1 MAQRVDLNKNVFNKA
16 DFLKTVDASFKQLV
30 PPPTEEVPTFTVDDF
45 FVEYENLF
53 FEIPKEGET
62 NSHRYLAQ
70 RSGEYANF
78 ELVNEEIQA
87 LLDEIALLRQENID
101 LQQQVFD
108 LQIELYTPSQEVQ
121 NAKKLLNI
129 KDKQS
134 NLPQG

>member
-30 PPPTEEVPTFTVDDF
+30 PPPIEEAPVFTVDDF

-62 NSHRYLAQ
+62 NSHQYLVE
-70 RSGEYANF
+70 RSGEYINF
-78 ELVNEEIQA
+78 QLENEAIQE
-87 LLDEIALLRQENID
+87 LLDEIASLRRENVE
-101 LQQQVFD
+101 LQTQIFE
-108 LQIELYTPSQEVQ
+108 LQTELYTPSREVK

-129 KDKQS
+129 KDQQS

>member
-78 ELVNEEIQA
+78 QLENEAIQE
-87 LLDEIALLRQENID
+87 LLDEIASLRRENVE
-101 LQQQVFD
+101 LQSQIFE
-108 LQIELYTPSQEVQ
+108 LQTELYTPSQEVK

>member
-30 PPPTEEVPTFTVDDF
+30 PPPTEEAPAFTVDDF

-62 NSHRYLAQ
+62 NSHRYLAE

-78 ELVNEEIQA
+78 DLVNQEIQA
-87 LLDEIALLRQENID
+87 LLDEIATLRQENVE
-101 LQQQVFD
+101 LQQQIFD
-108 LQIELYTPSQEVQ
+108 LQIELYTPSQEVKR
-121 NAKKLLNI
+121 AKKVLNI
-129 KDKQS
+129 KDNQS
-134 NLPQG
+134 KLG

>member
-30 PPPTEEVPTFTVDDF
+30 PPPVEEAPAFTIEDF

-78 ELVNEEIQA
+78 DLVNQEIQA
-87 LLDEIALLRQENID
+87 LLDEIALLRQENVD

-108 LQIELYTPSQEVQ
+108 LQIELYTPSQEVKT
-121 NAKKLLNI
+121 AKKVLNI
-129 KDKQS
+129 RDKQ
-134 NLPQG
+134 NLGQ

>member
-30 PPPTEEVPTFTVDDF
+30 PPPTEEAPAFTVDDF

-62 NSHRYLAQ
+62 NSHRYLAE

-78 ELVNEEIQA
+78 DLVNQEIQA
-87 LLDEIALLRQENID
+87 LLDEIATLRQENVD
-101 LQQQVFD
+101 LQQQIFD
-108 LQIELYTPSQEVQ
+108 LQIELYTPSQEVKR
-121 NAKKLLNI
+121 AKKVLNI
-129 KDKQS
+129 KDNQS
-134 NLPQG
+134 NLG

>member
-87 LLDEIALLRQENID
+87 LLDEIASLRQENID

-108 LQIELYTPSQEVQ
+108 LQIELYTPSQEVKT
-121 NAKKLLNI
+121 AKKVLNI
-129 KDKQS
+129 KDQQS
-134 NLPQG
+134 NQNLG